1 MGRRRLTK
9 RLMKLEKL
17 PWRVGRKVRRT
28 VYAQVGPEPDD
39 HDKLIGMFDTA
50 SLAQAAVDAH
60 NAWLA
65 DSGR

>member
-1 MGRRRLTK
+1 VAVRK
-9 RLMKLEKL
+9 RLIRLERL

-50 SLAQAAVDAH
+50 ALAAAAVRAH
-60 NAWLA
+60 NAQLRQ
-65 DSGR
+65 DDRS